1 MRLGGGICSP
11 SGHRWFG
18 ILPGLQ
24 RVIFCIMELGLSGN
38 LSIAPDML
46 LKEKTEG
53 GSEIQK
59 QESIIDEVNC
69 VCVCVQIP
77 LGAGWDYKANRCS
90 SALHNIC
97 TLISAHKNA

>member
-1 MRLGGGICSP
+1 MGNLLEGAGVRVRLGGGICSP
-11 SGHRWFG
+11 GHRWFE

-53 GSEIQK
+53 SSEIQK
-59 QESIIDEVNC
+59 QESTIDEVNS
-69 VCVCVQIP
+69 VCVCR
-77 LGAGWDYKANRCS
+77 Y
-90 SALHNIC
+90 H
-97 TLISAHKNA
+97 